1 MAVTALVGRYGFLL
15 LSWIGLQCVTA
26 QTEVPDSIYSEHA
39 LDGVTVKAPVRTKLL
54 SRTENTELIGQGQL
68 IRAACCNL
76 GESFTTN
83 TSVDVSYSDGAT
95 RAKQIGG

>member
-1 MAVTALVGRYGFLL
+1 M
-15 LSWIGLQCVTA
+15 CVTA

-76 GESFTTN
+76 G
-83 TSVDVSYSDGAT
+83 
-95 RAKQIGG
+95 

>member
-1 MAVTALVGRYGFLL
+1 MNKRIFFSLL
-15 LSWIGLQCVTA
+15 LLCWMWPMCVTA

-76 GESFTTN
+76 G
-83 TSVDVSYSDGAT
+83 
-95 RAKQIGG
+95 